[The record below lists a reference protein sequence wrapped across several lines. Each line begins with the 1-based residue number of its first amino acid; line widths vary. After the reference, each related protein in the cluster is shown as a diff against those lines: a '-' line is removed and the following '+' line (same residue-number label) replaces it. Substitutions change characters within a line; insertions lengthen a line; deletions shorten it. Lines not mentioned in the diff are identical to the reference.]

1 MEKKALEK
9 DNLLLEI
16 ADLSVEYTVNK
27 STVKAVN
34 NLSLEVGHGECV
46 GLVGETGAGKTTT
59 ALAVM
64 RLVPNPPGKIVS
76 GSIKFE
82 GEDIISDGVCFG
94 SIQVTNGQPIV
105 MMADHQTVGGY
116 PKIGCVI
123 TADLPLLAQLRAGD
137 SVQFLPIGIETAQ
150 SVYLEQV
157 ERLKELMQR
166 LDMLRSKPERH
177 YNIIVN
183 GKSYH
188 VSICKV

>member
-1 MEKKALEK
+1 MEKLHLEK
-9 DNLLLEI
+9 DNPLLEI

-82 GEDIISDGVCFG
+82 GEDLLGVSEKKMRSIRGSSISGP
-94 SIQVTNGQPIV
+94 N
-105 MMADHQTVGGY
+105 
-116 PKIGCVI
+116 
-123 TADLPLLAQLRAGD
+123 DLPESYLTGRRSDHGDHPAARKNFEKGRYSQSPKDAGD
-137 SVQFLPIGIETAQ
+137 GRNPSRTL
-150 SVYLEQV
+150 
-157 ERLKELMQR
+157 
-166 LDMLRSKPERH
+166 
-177 YNIIVN
+177 
-183 GKSYH
+183 
-188 VSICKV
+188 